1 MVAIVLM
8 KIDVIT
14 SNKCQ
19 WIDMFPELIKFL
31 IILPCYRGYYIFNH
45 DYLECKLLGVKHNSV
60 LKTKV
65 FNKKTNKQHNN
76 YPELF
81 RNRDS
86 WFNSHKF

>member
-1 MVAIVLM
+1 MVATVLM

-65 FNKKTNKQHNN
+65 SNKKKISIIITQSFL
-76 YPELF
+76 E
-81 RNRDS
+81 NRDA